1 MKSKK
6 IKIVVI
12 ALALV
17 VIVIAVFF
25 KFYIF
30 RKADTS
36 VTSRTADV
44 VIEAGD
50 LVKSFDQ
57 DEKTANVKYLNK
69 IVMVNGVVDEI
80 KDAQT
85 NMTVHITGTDAS
97 SGVIC
102 NFDKNEFGKNPA
114 IVGKHVSIKGIC
126 NGYLMDVILNKC
138 AWEK

>member
-17 VIVIAVFF
+17 VIVIAVFV

-36 VTSRTADV
+36 VASRNADV

-69 IVMVNGVVDEI
+69 IVMVNGIVDDSCRVLFFI
-80 KDAQT
+80 FDQLSDG
-85 NMTVHITGTDAS
+85 VP
-97 SGVIC
+97 GVIDEGC
-102 NFDKNEFGKNPA
+102 
-114 IVGKHVSIKGIC
+114 
-126 NGYLMDVILNKC
+126 
-138 AWEK
+138 